1 MASVFPAAGLAL
13 CILCMA
19 PLSVQSHRFRSSAQ
33 STSSLADPPSVKH
46 WTSPDDT
53 TTGKHITSQ
62 GQKSTG
68 IPIGDKYQYAYGAD
82 CYNVNNLIVAS
93 RKKEKQGPITY
104 RQAWDENVV
113 CDEIMKE
120 EKLITSQNAE
130 TWFKECESYLGI
142 ICRRECHTLSNLFD
156 RMDYSFYPPSSENG
170 GVDYYLTVRDCTS
183 CLTSNDCEQTSRL
196 TSSPYVDKMT
206 TASSSSL
213 DTNRDLPSLF
223 GHRESENVFLDPE
236 KIMIAGETTREKPLG
251 K

>member
-1 MASVFPAAGLAL
+1 MATVLPAAILAL

-19 PLSVQSHRFRSSAQ
+19 PLPIQSHRFRSSM
-33 STSSLADPPSVKH
+33 STFAD
-46 WTSPDDT
+46 TSP
-53 TTGKHITSQ
+53 K
-62 GQKSTG
+62 G
-68 IPIGDKYQYAYGAD
+68 IPVGENNMGEATPKTYPFRYEDN
-82 CYNVNNLIVAS
+82 CYNVNKLIVAAM
-93 RKKEKQGPITY
+93 KEEKQGPITY
-104 RQAWDENVV
+104 RQAWDESVV

-120 EKLITSQNAE
+120 EKLITSQNAA

-156 RMDYSFYPPSSENG
+156 RMDYSFYPPNSENG